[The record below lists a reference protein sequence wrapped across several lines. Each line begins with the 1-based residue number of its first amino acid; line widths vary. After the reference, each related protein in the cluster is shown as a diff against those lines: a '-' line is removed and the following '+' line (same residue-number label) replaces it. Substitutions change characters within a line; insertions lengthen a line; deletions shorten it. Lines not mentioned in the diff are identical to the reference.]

1 MKKFGFGIVAAAAL
15 FSTSGHA
22 ATLIDVDSV
31 ATTQGTF
38 NAVQNSNDI
47 DASFTTSGGDASG
60 SFRFEVD
67 SAFRL
72 VLTEYT
78 GTGSS
83 GYGLRSATAL
93 SGGSV
98 GAGILPDAGSSLNCS
113 QAAGS
118 GATCDRFGSNDGS
131 TPVSTLF
138 SFLSAGVYEFAFWE
152 GNNAPTSS
160 NFTLNIAEVP
170 VPAAGVLFGS
180 ALLGA
185 AALRRRKLQ
194 QKLGLPS

>member
-1 MKKFGFGIVAAAAL
+1 MKKFGFGILAAAAL
-15 FSTSGHA
+15 FSTSTHA
-22 ATLIDVDSV
+22 ATLLSVDSV
-31 ATTQGTF
+31 VETQGTF
-38 NAVQNSNDI
+38 TAVQDFNEI
-47 DASFTTSGGDASG
+47 DASFTTSSGDASG

-67 SAFRL
+67 TAFNL
-72 VLTEYT
+72 VLRAYSEA
-78 GTGSS
+78 GSS

-93 SGGSV
+93 TGGTV

-118 GATCDRFGSNDGS
+118 GATCDRFGSNAGS
-131 TPVSTLF
+131 TPVTTLF
-138 SFLSAGVYEFAFWE
+138 TNLAAGIYEFAFWE
-152 GNNAPTSS
+152 GNNDPTAT
-160 NFTLNIAEVP
+160 NFTLAVTAVP

-194 QKLGLPS
+194 AKLGLPS